1 MLLSL
6 IPNHLDPNLQ
16 GITATPTEPPGA
28 ADPIG
33 DIIDHILHFKD
44 YTIILT
50 EFTK

>member
-6 IPNHLDPNLQ
+6 IPNHLDPDLQ

-33 DIIDHILHFKD
+33 DIIIDHILHFKD
-44 YTIILT
+44 STQLS
-50 EFTK
+50 